1 MSHRSLNPK
10 PHYAYSLSIYIYVTM
25 MLIYVV
31 LIQLLIKKML
41 IIFQGASQATKK
53 TAQTGLANE
62 YLILALP

>member
-10 PHYAYSLSIYIYVTM
+10 PHYACSLSLYIYIYVTM

-41 IIFQGASQATKK
+41 IIFQGASRATKK
-53 TAQTGLANE
+53 QPKPVWLMNTL
-62 YLILALP
+62 Y

>member
-1 MSHRSLNPK
+1 MPAL
-10 PHYAYSLSIYIYVTM
+10 SLSIYIYIYVTM
-25 MLIYVV
+25 MLTYVV

>member
-1 MSHRSLNPK
+1 
-10 PHYAYSLSIYIYVTM
+10 M

-53 TAQTGLANE
+53 
-62 YLILALP
+62 AL